1 MPILHLRHFY
11 PRKLL
16 RLGPGSNI
24 SQISIPHQIEPR
36 SGCRRCLR
44 SIWLRLRSGTTWS
57 RSESNFMLS
66 KRIVLQKRLA
76 FQLGKYRWSFID
88 GINFTGDPIFSTW
101 ETLPFSPPKF
111 WPFSPPQLHNFKKY
125 QNLHHGAFKKY
136 HFLRQVL
143 RKMPNSRHVS
153 ILDDK

>member
-1 MPILHLRHFY
+1 MPILHLGHFY
-11 PRKLL
+11 PRKLF

-24 SQISIPHQIEPR
+24 SQISNLHQIEPR
-36 SGCRRCLR
+36 PGCRSCLR

-101 ETLPFSPPKF
+101 ENL
-111 WPFSPPQLHNFKKY
+111 PFSPPQLQNFKKY
-125 QNLHHGAFKKY
+125 QNLHHDAFKKIP
-136 HFLRQVL
+136 FSPPSFEKNAKFSTRFD
-143 RKMPNSRHVS
+143 SRW
-153 ILDDK
+153 